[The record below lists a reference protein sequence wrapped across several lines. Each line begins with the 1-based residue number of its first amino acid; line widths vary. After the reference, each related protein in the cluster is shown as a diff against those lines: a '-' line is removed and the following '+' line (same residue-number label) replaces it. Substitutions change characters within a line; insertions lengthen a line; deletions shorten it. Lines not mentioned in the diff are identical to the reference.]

1 MRLENEELHYRA
13 KFDVYPYATQNPAFE
28 KLCQI
33 LWDWVRNKERRS
45 RSELFEALTG
55 ADGKGAFVSGAFALP
70 RGYDGGMG
78 ANGTCLR
85 TEAVTSGNRRLWAME
100 YDEQDQKLWF
110 RRWHTSVGLCSGEGG
125 ETRVNVRISYYAK
138 PGYIGRPGFVPF
150 ANVPKF
156 VREMIDLRPYQ
167 CCVGETVLE
176 RCETYLTGDDFG
188 RAFADSLTSSQREL
202 PLILM
207 CTDERGATPV
217 WDAEEFAKKLAG
229 MANVYVA
236 DWRDPELKDSL
247 FSLFVRGEA
256 SFNYRCGPGT
266 LRIYRPGVDLSDAN
280 SWRDNSPFFP
290 KARIDEACGGDES
303 RPEKFIEIIAKSLGR
318 AISSDA
324 DDVVGIP
331 DIGRAKTLE
340 NARKLGEQYREL
352 KSRSV
357 ITTSAGQ
364 APGEDEDVSSLKV
377 ELVEWQSIADVYSAS
392 YDEEVS
398 RAEELRRK
406 CSDLSNKAS
415 NLSYRLQEAN
425 ARVDGLQEKNASL
438 ALSASVISSL
448 EHIPTCLADELQL
461 AERLWPSR
469 IAVLPEAYASARG
482 YPADLDEARRM
493 LSAMANTLWKL
504 HFSEESVDIS
514 GEFYLRTKFK
524 HALSESG
531 FTKTNGG
538 LMRLRKRTY
547 MGREIDISPH
557 VKGKSGPRDEVFRIY
572 YCPDAETRLLVI
584 GHAGPH
590 LPTSRTSKL

>member
-33 LWDWVRNKERRS
+33 LWDWVRDKERRS
-45 RSELFEALTG
+45 RSDLFEALTTAG
-55 ADGKGAFVSGAFALP
+55 GKDAFILGDFASP
-70 RGYDGGMG
+70 ARYDGGMG
-78 ANGTCLR
+78 TDGACLR
-85 TEAVTSGNRRLWAME
+85 TEAVTSDGRQLWAME

-110 RRWHTSVGLCSGEGG
+110 RRWHTSVGLSSGEGG
-125 ETRVNVRISYYAK
+125 ETRVNVRISYYEK
-138 PGYIGRPGFVPF
+138 PGYIGRSGFVPF
-150 ANVPKF
+150 ASVPKF
-156 VREMIDLRPYQ
+156 VREMIGLRAYQ

-176 RCETYLTGDDFG
+176 GHETYLTGDDFG
-188 RAFADSLTSSQREL
+188 QVFAGSLTSSQREL

-236 DWRDPELKDSL
+236 DWRDPKLRDGL
-247 FSLFVRGEA
+247 YSLFVRGEA
-256 SFNYRCGPGT
+256 SFNYRCGPGM
-266 LRIYRPGVDLSDAN
+266 LRIYRPDIDLSDA
-280 SWRDNSPFFP
+280 SGWRDSPFFP

-318 AISSDA
+318 AISSDE
-324 DDVVGIP
+324 DDVLEISDVE
-331 DIGRAKTLE
+331 RAKTIE

-352 KSRSV
+352 KSRSNIAV
-357 ITTSAGQ
+357 SAGQ
-364 APGEDEDVSSLKV
+364 TAGEVEDVASLKE
-377 ELVEWQSIADVYSAS
+377 ELAEWQSIADEYSAS
-392 YDEEVS
+392 YDEEVR
-398 RAEELRRK
+398 RAEELQKK
-406 CSDLSNKAS
+406 CSGLSNKVS
-415 NLSYRLQEAN
+415 NLSFRLQEAN
-425 ARVDGLQEKNASL
+425 ARAVGFQEENASL

-448 EHIPTCLADELQL
+448 DHIPTCLADELEL

-469 IAVLPEAYASARG
+469 IAVLPEAYDSAKN
-482 YPADLDEARRM
+482 YPADIDEAWRM
-493 LSAMANTLWKL
+493 LSAMANTLWEL
-504 HFSEESVDIS
+504 HFSGESVDIS
-514 GEFYLRTKFK
+514 GEFYLKTKFK

-557 VKGKSGPRDEVFRIY
+557 VKGKSGPKDGVFRIY

-584 GHAGPH
+584 GHAGAH
-590 LPTSRTSKL
+590 LPTSRTSRL

>member
-33 LWDWVRNKERRS
+33 LWDWARNKERRS
-45 RSELFEALTG
+45 RSDLFKALTTAG
-55 ADGKGAFVSGAFALP
+55 GKDAFVLGDFASP
-70 RGYDGGMG
+70 ARYDGGMG

-100 YDEQDQKLWF
+100 YDEQDQKLRF
-110 RRWHTSVGLCSGEGG
+110 RRWHTSVGLCSGEEG

-138 PGYIGRPGFVPF
+138 PRYIGRSGFVPF

-156 VREMIDLRPYQ
+156 VREMIGLRAYQ

-176 RCETYLTGDDFG
+176 GHETYLTGDDFG

-207 CTDERGATPV
+207 CTDKRGATPV

-256 SFNYRCGPGT
+256 SFNYRCGPAM
-266 LRIYRPGVDLSDAN
+266 LRVYRPGIDLSDA
-280 SWRDNSPFFP
+280 SGWRDSPFFP

-318 AISSDA
+318 AILSDG
-324 DDVVGIP
+324 DDVLEISDVE
-331 DIGRAKTLE
+331 RAKALE

-357 ITTSAGQ
+357 ITISAGQ

-392 YDEEVS
+392 YDKEVS
-398 RAEELRRK
+398 RAEELKGK

-415 NLSYRLQEAN
+415 SLSYRLQEAN
-425 ARVDGLQEKNASL
+425 ARVDDLQEENASL
-438 ALSASVISSL
+438 AHSASVISSL

-482 YPADLDEARRM
+482 YPADLDEAWRM

>member
-45 RSELFEALTG
+45 RSDLFEALTTAG
-55 ADGKGAFVSGAFALP
+55 GKDVFVLGDFASP
-70 RGYDGGMG
+70 ARYDGGMG

-100 YDEQDQKLWF
+100 YDEQDQKLRF
-110 RRWHTSVGLCSGEGG
+110 RRWHTSVGLCSGEEG

-138 PGYIGRPGFVPF
+138 PGYIGRSGFVPF

-156 VREMIDLRPYQ
+156 VREMIGLRAYQ

-176 RCETYLTGDDFG
+176 GHETYLTGDDFG

-256 SFNYRCGPGT
+256 SFNYRCGPAM
-266 LRIYRPGVDLSDAN
+266 LRVYRPGIDLSDA
-280 SWRDNSPFFP
+280 SGWRDSPFFP

-318 AISSDA
+318 AILSDG
-324 DDVVGIP
+324 DDVLEISDVE
-331 DIGRAKTLE
+331 RAKALE

-357 ITTSAGQ
+357 ITISAGQ

-392 YDEEVS
+392 YDKEVS
-398 RAEELRRK
+398 RAEELKGK

-415 NLSYRLQEAN
+415 SLSYRLQEAN
-425 ARVDGLQEKNASL
+425 ARVDDLQEENASL
-438 ALSASVISSL
+438 AHSASVISSL

-482 YPADLDEARRM
+482 YPADLDEAWRM

>member
-45 RSELFEALTG
+45 RSELFEALTTAG
-55 ADGKGAFVSGAFALP
+55 GKDAFVLGDFASP
-70 RGYDGGMG
+70 ARYDGGMG

-100 YDEQDQKLWF
+100 YDEQDQKLRF
-110 RRWHTSVGLCSGEGG
+110 RRWHTSVGLCSGEEG

-138 PGYIGRPGFVPF
+138 PGYIGRSGFVPF

-156 VREMIDLRPYQ
+156 VREMIGLRAYQ

-176 RCETYLTGDDFG
+176 GHETYLTGDDFG

-207 CTDERGATPV
+207 CTV

-256 SFNYRCGPGT
+256 SFNYRCGPAM
-266 LRIYRPGVDLSDAN
+266 LRVYRPGIDLSDA
-280 SWRDNSPFFP
+280 SGWRDSPFFP
-290 KARIDEACGGDES
+290 KARIDEACGGNES

-318 AISSDA
+318 AILSDG
-324 DDVVGIP
+324 DDVLEISDVE
-331 DIGRAKTLE
+331 RAKALE

-357 ITTSAGQ
+357 ITISAGQ

-392 YDEEVS
+392 YDKEVS
-398 RAEELRRK
+398 RAEELKGK

-415 NLSYRLQEAN
+415 SLSYRLQEAN
-425 ARVDGLQEKNASL
+425 ARVDDLQEENASL
-438 ALSASVISSL
+438 AHSASVISSL

-482 YPADLDEARRM
+482 YPADLDEAWRM

-584 GHAGPH
+584 GHAGAH
-590 LPTSRTSKL
+590 LPTSRTSRL

>member
-33 LWDWVRNKERRS
+33 LWDWARNKERRS
-45 RSELFEALTG
+45 RSDLFEALTTAG
-55 ADGKGAFVSGAFALP
+55 GKDAFVLGDFASP
-70 RGYDGGMG
+70 ARYDGGMG

-100 YDEQDQKLWF
+100 YDEQDQKLRF
-110 RRWHTSVGLCSGEGG
+110 RRWHTSVGLCSGEEG

-138 PGYIGRPGFVPF
+138 PGYIGRSGFVPF

-156 VREMIDLRPYQ
+156 VREMIGLRAYQ

-176 RCETYLTGDDFG
+176 GHETYLTGDDFG

-207 CTDERGATPV
+207 CTDKRGATPV

-256 SFNYRCGPGT
+256 SFNYRCGPAM
-266 LRIYRPGVDLSDAN
+266 LRAYRPGIDLSDA
-280 SWRDNSPFFP
+280 SGWRDSPFFP

-318 AISSDA
+318 AILSDG
-324 DDVVGIP
+324 DDVLEISDVE
-331 DIGRAKTLE
+331 RAKALE

-357 ITTSAGQ
+357 ITISAGQ

-392 YDEEVS
+392 YDKEVS
-398 RAEELRRK
+398 RAEELKGK

-415 NLSYRLQEAN
+415 SLSYRLQEAN
-425 ARVDGLQEKNASL
+425 ARVDDLQEENASL
-438 ALSASVISSL
+438 AHSASVISSL

-482 YPADLDEARRM
+482 YPADLDEAWRM